1 MPHHDLLSCRAK
13 PCSLPSDHG
22 SIPIYLVGTT
32 SFSLLKAPE
41 FWEVYLESHSW
52 PAAGAL
58 TVKNCYPV
66 QWSRWAP
73 ATQKTSYASSHVI
86 PGLLYLHCQ
95 LAHCR
100 PRDFLRFFCPD
111 PHTVMRYLQVSRGHW
126 GAVRGLTHHSSQHPV
141 SWSS

>member
-1 MPHHDLLSCRAK
+1 MEGKFAMPHGLLSCRAK

-32 SFSLLKAPE
+32 SFSLLKLQNSGGLILRVTLGLQP
-41 FWEVYLESHSW
+41 VPDCQKLLSSSMV
-52 PAAGAL
+52 
-58 TVKNCYPV
+58 TV
-66 QWSRWAP
+66 RAP

-100 PRDFLRFFCPD
+100 P
-111 PHTVMRYLQVSRGHW
+111 Q
-126 GAVRGLTHHSSQHPV
+126 
-141 SWSS
+141 